1 MLMIKAKEAKKL
13 VKDYNDNRIVD
24 LENKRPVTLDAI
36 FAKIV
41 EQANLGYS
49 ELRVPNMS
57 ELEVQLLMPILGENG
72 FTVKWL
78 NMNTMLVTW

>member
-1 MLMIKAKEAKKL
+1 MIKAKEAKKL
-13 VKDYNDNRIVD
+13 VKDYGDKRIVD
-24 LENKRPVTLDAI
+24 LENKRPVNLDAI
-36 FAKIV
+36 FAQIV
-41 EQANLGYS
+41 DQANLGYS

-57 ELEVQLLMPILGENG
+57 ELEVQLLMPVLGENG

>member
-1 MLMIKAKEAKKL
+1 MIKAKEAKKL

>member
-1 MLMIKAKEAKKL
+1 MIKAKEARKL
-13 VKDYNDNRIVD
+13 VKDYSDNRIVD
-24 LENKRPVTLDAI
+24 LENKRPVNLDAI
-36 FAKIV
+36 FAQIV
-41 EQANLGYS
+41 SQANLGYS

>member
-1 MLMIKAKEAKKL
+1 
-13 VKDYNDNRIVD
+13 
-24 LENKRPVTLDAI
+24 
-36 FAKIV
+36 
-41 EQANLGYS
+41 LGYS

-57 ELEVQLLMPILGENG
+57 ELEVQLLMPVLGENG